1 MKYFKISVVFK
12 IPVKLR
18 SGSWADD
25 RESYSPGAEGKTGA
39 GGVGGVVARAGD
51 NYITIS
57 LEIHYMETII
67 ALHTI
72 EYNISYH
79 DYEAFDYMAY
89 DIAVHTKY

>member
-39 GGVGGVVARAGD
+39 GGVGGGCGQGWG
-51 NYITIS
+51 
-57 LEIHYMETII
+57 
-67 ALHTI
+67 
-72 EYNISYH
+72 
-79 DYEAFDYMAY
+79 
-89 DIAVHTKY
+89 